1 MRSRSLRVLAP
12 TYFVWSVSQ
21 ASLMRPKVVAPED
34 GAGVAEPS
42 SPKASG
48 ESRPTPI
55 PTLNVSTRASPM
67 AARRM
72 ILPRP
77 RPAAGDAVAREGPVA
92 REVASGGSG
101 SVVGSVGIGWVSGE
115 GIGLGS
121 YRRSNGL
128 HLRGRPPSAL
138 PGRGQHDGTTW
149 ECDIGKVKVHS

>member
-1 MRSRSLRVLAP
+1 VAGIADRLGHAVDRAVDQVAVVELVGTDVLGVEGVPGLLDEAE
-12 TYFVWSVSQ
+12 
-21 ASLMRPKVVAPED
+21 VVAPED

-72 ILPRP
+72 IRPRP
-77 RPAAGDAVAREGPVA
+77 RPAAGDAVAREGPAA

-101 SVVGSVGIGWVSGE
+101 SMVGSVGVGWVSG
-115 GIGLGS
+115 GSIGLGS
-121 YRRSNGL
+121 CRHSNGL
-128 HLRGRPPSAL
+128 TCAAVHRAL
-138 PGRGQHDGTTW
+138 AR
-149 ECDIGKVKVHS
+149 